1 MYSVYT
7 GSDSREGS
15 RVPAGVL
22 QPAGHT
28 IFHPA
33 QPSQDIRA
41 LSLRTDPSGSLYLN
55 PFSAILFE
63 ELMYI
68 ICAQYD
74 IKYKKFLEKLD
85 LRSDS
90 STIVSVE
97 VNISIY
103 WLNDS

>member
-1 MYSVYT
+1 MYSVCT

-15 RVPAGVL
+15 RVPAGFL

-33 QPSQDIRA
+33 QPAQDIRA

-63 ELMYI
+63 EIMYI
-68 ICAQYD
+68 ISAKYD
-74 IKYKKFLEKLD
+74 IKYKKFLKN

>member
-1 MYSVYT
+1 M
-7 GSDSREGS
+7 
-15 RVPAGVL
+15 PAGVL
-22 QPAGHT
+22 QPAGHI

-63 ELMYI
+63 EIMYI

-103 WLNDS
+103 